1 MQLFIIRACSSHP
14 APDGAQLLQTMA
26 TPTCAVGTPQAASRP
41 SPALLLSECS
51 LATKG
56 LNPSVFLQPVHSWKE
71 LQAYFIQVGLSS
83 WSICVIA
90 ASEQQRQRGDLGLHL
105 LAKRHHELRNVH
117 VHCRVESTLQTRG
130 CHGDFGLLSGRKG
143 KYMSPASFSFFF
155 FSASA
160 PEQQPQ
166 PRPYQGVRVKEPVKE
181 LLKRKRGNVH
191 NTSTTAATTVG
202 EETNSGGNFFFG
214 S

>member
-26 TPTCAVGTPQAASRP
+26 TPACAVGTPQATSRP

-56 LNPSVFLQPVHSWKE
+56 LNPSVFLQPIHSWKE

-90 ASEQQRQRGDLGLHL
+90 AAEAERRPRTSSVGKKTSQAKKCARTLPCWEHPADKGLPWGFWPFEWQEG
-105 LAKRHHELRNVH
+105 KINVT
-117 VHCRVESTLQTRG
+117 CI
-130 CHGDFGLLSGRKG
+130 
-143 KYMSPASFSFFF
+143 FFF
-155 FSASA
+155 FFFQLLLPNNNRSLA
-160 PEQQPQ
+160 PTKVSVSKSQWRSYWKGNGEMFTTPVPQQLQ
-166 PRPYQGVRVKEPVKE
+166 R
-181 LLKRKRGNVH
+181 
-191 NTSTTAATTVG
+191 
-202 EETNSGGNFFFG
+202 
-214 S
+214 